1 MRLDEILQ
9 YVVVVIAIVI
19 ALYVVKKL
27 SRNPH
32 RTLIRLVAANI
43 VLDVVA
49 IAIWGLFP
57 ATQWS
62 IYNLDFLTVGIEAT
76 IASILFALTLFGLI
90 KTKRWAPIL
99 AIIITVNQRV
109 FTNYVFFLSI
119 GNIITLTWSLLII
132 YFAYEDIK
140 HPNKQ
145 SKTPQVASTPPS

>member
-9 YVVVVIAIVI
+9 YVVVIIAII
-19 ALYVVKKL
+19 TALYVVKRF

-32 RTLIRLVAANI
+32 KTLILLVAGNI
-43 VLDVVA
+43 ILDVVA

-62 IYNLDFLTVGIEAT
+62 IYNLDFLTVGIEAAL
-76 IASILFALTLFGLI
+76 ASILFALTLLGLI
-90 KTKRWAPIL
+90 KTKKWAPIL

-119 GNIITLTWSLLII
+119 GNAITLTWSLLII
-132 YFAYEDIK
+132 SFAYKDIK
-140 HPNKQ
+140 RPNQ
-145 SKTPQVASTPPS
+145 QAKTPQVTSTAS

>member
-9 YVVVVIAIVI
+9 YVVVVIAII
-19 ALYVVKKL
+19 TALYVVKRF

-32 RTLIRLVAANI
+32 KTLIRLVAANI
-43 VLDVVA
+43 VLDFVA

-62 IYNLDFLTVGIEAT
+62 IYNLGFLTVGIEAA

-90 KTKRWAPIL
+90 KTKKWAPIL

-109 FTNYVFFLSI
+109 FTNYIFFLSI
-119 GNIITLTWSLLII
+119 GNVITLTWSLLII
-132 YFAYEDIK
+132 YFAYKDLK
-140 HPNKQ
+140 HPNQ
-145 SKTPQVASTPPS
+145 QTKTPQAASTFS